1 MGGHFMFSNSQINK
15 LIVLFFIA
23 LLIIGAVSYLLSSQ
37 NNGADITSNG
47 QLPNATPTSQNITNQ
62 TTTEPIISTPIIP
75 KNGDVYLLKNCNG
88 YVATIDDTE
97 LVYYKVYNPLENE
110 TVYFT
115 RFKTAFMVVPGKA

>member
-1 MGGHFMFSNSQINK
+1 MFSNSQINK

-23 LLIIGAVSYLLSSQ
+23 LLIIGSVSYSLNPSSQ
-37 NNGADITSNG
+37 SNGADITSNG

-62 TTTEPIISTPIIP
+62 TTTELIISTPITP
-75 KNGDVYLLKNCNG
+75 KNEEVESLKNCNG
-88 YVATIDDTE
+88 YVATIGDTE

-110 TVYFT
+110 TIYFT